1 MNKGKIV
8 PENRA
13 TLLKTIRHNLL
24 DWVRQPVRLSFFV
37 SNKDL
42 ILNLWKVLVCL

>member
-1 MNKGKIV
+1 MSKGKIV

-37 SNKDL
+37 SNKTFN
-42 ILNLWKVLVCL
+42 LNLCKILD